1 MSEQTI
7 DEWGVTAAER
17 DEARRYSMTITWSD
31 EDEVFIVR
39 FPDAPGVVT
48 HGTTLEEAT
57 EQGEDAIITWLTGL
71 HDADLPVPPPLTA
84 RTVVV
89 AGAPR
94 FDAVHIQQLRHRL
107 NVSQR
112 VFAEM
117 LNVSLSTVRHWEQG
131 LRTPDGASRRLL
143 EIAERD
149 PTVLEQT
156 RATA

>member
-17 DEARRYSMTITWSD
+17 AEARRYSMTISWSD
-31 EDEVFIVR
+31 EDEAFIVR

-48 HGTTLEEAT
+48 HGITLEEAA

-71 HDADLPVPPPLTA
+71 HDAGLPVPPPLTA
-84 RTVVV
+84 RTAVV
-89 AGAPR
+89 AAAPR
-94 FDAVHIQQLRHRL
+94 FDAAHIQQLRHRL

-117 LNVSLSTVRHWEQG
+117 LNVSLATVRHWEQG

-149 PTVLEQT
+149 PAVLERT

>member
-1 MSEQTI
+1 MDNPV

-17 DEARRYSMTITWSD
+17 AEARRYTMMIDWSD
-31 EDEVFIVR
+31 EDDAFLVS

-48 HGTTLEEAT
+48 HGSTPEEAA
-57 EQGEDAIITWLTGL
+57 ERGEEAIIAFLTAM
-71 HDADLPVPPPLTA
+71 HDAGYSVPPPITA
-84 RTVVV
+84 RAVVV
-89 AGAPR
+89 AAAPQ
-94 FDAVHIQQLRHRL
+94 FDAAHIQRLRHRL

-117 LNVSLSTVRHWEQG
+117 LNVSLATVRHWEQG

-149 PTVLEQT
+149 PTVLERT

>member
-1 MSEQTI
+1 MDNTV
-7 DEWGVTAAER
+7 DEWGVTAGER
-17 DEARRYSMTITWSD
+17 AEARRYSMVISWSD
-31 EDEVFIVR
+31 EDEAFIVR

-48 HGTTLEEAT
+48 HGATPEEAA

-71 HDADLPVPPPLTA
+71 HDAGYPVPPPLTA
-84 RTVVV
+84 RMTVV
-89 AGAPR
+89 AAAPQ
-94 FDAVHIQQLRHRL
+94 FDAAHIQQLRHRL

-112 VFAEM
+112 VFAAM
-117 LNVSLSTVRHWEQG
+117 LNVSLATVRHWEQG
-131 LRTPDGASRRLL
+131 IRTPDGASRRLL

>member
-1 MSEQTI
+1 MSDSTV
-7 DEWGVTAAER
+7 DEWDVTAAER
-17 DEARRYSMTITWSD
+17 AEARRYNMVISWSD

-48 HGTTLEEAT
+48 HGATPEEAA
-57 EQGEDAIITWLTGL
+57 EQGEDALITWLTGL
-71 HDADLPVPPPLTA
+71 HDAGLPVPPPLTA
-84 RTVVV
+84 RTAVV
-89 AGAPR
+89 AAAPQ
-94 FDAVHIQQLRHRL
+94 FDAAHIQQLRHRL

-117 LNVSLSTVRHWEQG
+117 LNVSLATVRHWEQG

-149 PTVLEQT
+149 PAVLE
-156 RATA
+156 RARVPA